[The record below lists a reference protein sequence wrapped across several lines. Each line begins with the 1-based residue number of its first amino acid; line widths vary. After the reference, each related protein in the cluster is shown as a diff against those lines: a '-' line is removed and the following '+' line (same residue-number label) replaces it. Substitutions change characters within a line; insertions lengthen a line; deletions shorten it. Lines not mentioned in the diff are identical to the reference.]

1 MAVVLALAGVRD
13 GAAQQSGP
21 RWRFVAPQGADA
33 WFSLLSGAR
42 FDGIGPL
49 PFYRRSANAR
59 EMPAALRATLARDP
73 AFEVLHFVPLYQP
86 TADARQ
92 LAATL
97 RAVASAHKNS
107 PSAPSEAA
115 FAVTALT
122 AVLPTPQ
129 QRSTMASLAA
139 LIESAHSS
147 SALPSAS
154 VLASLQARWD
164 SAFAPRLAQYLIQER
179 LQGGVIVLSP
189 SLGAEGRF
197 FAGRPENPFDNVIA
211 VWSPSAATDAPIFAV
226 VRELC
231 FPLVS
236 RAAQSVVR
244 VGDRAEYA
252 RRTSLAAVRCGD
264 SLMTRLV
271 PEVVVG
277 YRRHWEGLL
286 REGARADP
294 SSPTLAPATDP
305 TLDAAVAVE
314 LRRTLIRVAP
324 VQRPVPVLRAPHNPD
339 WESL

>member
-1 MAVVLALAGVRD
+1 M
-13 GAAQQSGP
+13 
-21 RWRFVAPQGADA
+21 
-33 WFSLLSGAR
+33 
-42 FDGIGPL
+42 
-49 PFYRRSANAR
+49 
-59 EMPAALRATLARDP
+59 
-73 AFEVLHFVPLYQP
+73 
-86 TADARQ
+86 
-92 LAATL
+92 
-97 RAVASAHKNS
+97 
-107 PSAPSEAA
+107 
-115 FAVTALT
+115 
-122 AVLPTPQ
+122 
-129 QRSTMASLAA
+129 
-139 LIESAHSS
+139 
-147 SALPSAS
+147 
-154 VLASLQARWD
+154 RWD

-179 LQGGVIVLSP
+179 LQGGVIILSP

-236 RAAQSVVR
+236 RAAQSVVK

-294 SSPTLAPATDP
+294 SSPTVAPATDP